1 MRHLSAITGTLKKT
15 VLPIA
20 LLTAA
25 GMAHAAYPD
34 RPITLIVP
42 FPPGQATD
50 IFAREVADKLAKE
63 INQPV
68 VVENKAGAGSNIGMQ
83 FVARAKPDGYTLVV
97 GGSAAAVNQTL
108 YKAPGYSLADDFT
121 AISGIFSV
129 PLVFLSNP
137 KSGITSL
144 QQLAEKSR
152 AEPDS
157 LAYASAGIG
166 GTQHLSAE
174 MFKHAAGIEMRHIPY
189 KGSGPAQAD
198 FLGNH
203 VPLMVDSVTAALP
216 HIQSGSA
223 NALAVTTKN
232 RVDQLPKVPTVA
244 ESGYPGFEAVGWAA
258 LFAPKD
264 TPAEIVDFLNQ
275 KVVGILN
282 SADVQ
287 KVFHDRGAQPM
298 PLSLPDAKAFI
309 TTEVDKWGKA
319 VKQSGASVD

>member
-1 MRHLSAITGTLKKT
+1 MTQHSNIPGRLTKTAVSLALFAASA
-15 VLPIA
+15 
-20 LLTAA
+20 TAF
-25 GMAHAAYPD
+25 AAYPD

-50 IFAREVADKLAKE
+50 IFAREVADKLAKAV
-63 INQPV
+63 NQPV

-108 YKAPGYSLADDFT
+108 YKAPGYSLTSDFT
-121 AISGIFSV
+121 PISGIFSV
-129 PLVFLSNP
+129 PLIFLSNP

-144 QQLAEKSR
+144 QQVVEKSK

-174 MFKHAAGIEMRHIPY
+174 MFKHAAGIKVRHIPY

-203 VPLMVDSVTAALP
+203 VPLMADSVTAALP
-216 HIQSGSA
+216 HVKSGSA
-223 NALAVTTKN
+223 NALAVTTKE
-232 RVDQLPKVPTVA
+232 RVPQLPDVPTVA

-258 LFAPKD
+258 
-264 TPAEIVDFLNQ
+264 
-275 KVVGILN
+275 
-282 SADVQ
+282 
-287 KVFHDRGAQPM
+287 
-298 PLSLPDAKAFI
+298 
-309 TTEVDKWGKA
+309 
-319 VKQSGASVD
+319 

>member
-1 MRHLSAITGTLKKT
+1 MPHPSASSRT
-15 VLPIA
+15 VKGA
-20 LLTAA
+20 LLSMTLLMAT

-50 IFAREVADKLAKE
+50 IFAREVADRLAKE

-83 FVARAKPDGYTLVV
+83 FVKRAKPDGYTLVV

-108 YKAPGYSLADDFT
+108 YKAPGYSLSSDFIP
-121 AISGIFSV
+121 ISGIFSV
-129 PLVFLSNP
+129 PLIFLSNP

-144 QQLAEKSR
+144 QQLVEQSR
-152 AEPDS
+152 AEPNS

-174 MFKHAAGIEMRHIPY
+174 MFKHAAGIEIRHIPY

-216 HIQSGSA
+216 HVKSGDA
-223 NALAVTTKN
+223 NALAVTTRG
-232 RVDQLPKVPTVA
+232 RVDQLPDVPTVA

-264 TPAEIVDFLNQ
+264 TPADVVEVLNQ
-275 KVVGILN
+275 KIVGILN
-282 SADVQ
+282 DADVQ
-287 KVFHDRGAQPM
+287 KVFHNRGAQPM

-309 TTEVDKWGKA
+309 DAEVGKWGTV

>member
-1 MRHLSAITGTLKKT
+1 MT
-15 VLPIA
+15 
-20 LLTAA
+20 
-25 GMAHAAYPD
+25 HAAYPD
-34 RPITLIVP
+34 RPITMIVP

-63 INQPV
+63 IGQPV

-108 YKAPGYSLADDFT
+108 YKSPGYSLSDDFT
-121 AISGIFSV
+121 PISGIFSV
-129 PLVFLSNP
+129 PLIFLSNP
-137 KSGITSL
+137 KSGIDSL
-144 QQLAEKSR
+144 EQLVEKSK

-174 MFKHAAGIEMRHIPY
+174 MFKHAAKIEIRHIPY

-216 HIQSGSA
+216 HVTSGDA
-223 NALAVTTKN
+223 NALAVTTKE
-232 RVDQLPKVPTVA
+232 RVDQLPNVPTVA
-244 ESGYPGFEAVGWAA
+244 ELGYPGFEAVGWAA
-258 LFAPKD
+258 LFAPKQ
-264 TPAEIVDFLNQ
+264 TPAEVLDFLNE

-282 SADVQ
+282 SPEAQ
-287 KVFHDRGAQPM
+287 KVFHDRGAQAM
-298 PLSLPDAKAFI
+298 PLSLPDAKTFI
-309 TTEVDKWGKA
+309 NSEVDKWGKA
-319 VKQSGASVD
+319 VIQSGASVD

>member
-1 MRHLSAITGTLKKT
+1 MTQQIAIHGRLKKT
-15 VLPIA
+15 VFSIA
-20 LLTAA
+20 LMTAA
-25 GMAHAAYPD
+25 TTAFAAYPD

-50 IFAREVADKLAKE
+50 IFAREVADKLAKAVS
-63 INQPV
+63 QPV

-108 YKAPGYSLADDFT
+108 YKAPGYSLTDDFT

-129 PLVFLSNP
+129 PLIFLSNP

-144 QQLAEKSR
+144 QQVVEKSK

-174 MFKHAAGIEMRHIPY
+174 MFKHAAGVQIRHIPY

-203 VPLMVDSVTAALP
+203 VPLMADSVTAALP
-216 HIQSGSA
+216 HVKSGSA
-223 NALAVTTKN
+223 NALAVTTKD
-232 RVDQLPKVPTVA
+232 RVEQLPDVPTVA

-264 TPAEIVDFLNQ
+264 TPADIVAFLNKQ
-275 KVVGILN
+275 VVGILE
-282 SADVQ
+282 SAEVQ
-287 KVFHDRGAQPM
+287 KVFKNRGAQPM
-298 PLSLPDAKAFI
+298 PHSLPDAKAFI
-309 TTEVDKWGKA
+309 AAEVDKWGKA

>member
-1 MRHLSAITGTLKKT
+1 
-15 VLPIA
+15 
-20 LLTAA
+20 
-25 GMAHAAYPD
+25 
-34 RPITLIVP
+34 
-42 FPPGQATD
+42 
-50 IFAREVADKLAKE
+50 
-63 INQPV
+63 
-68 VVENKAGAGSNIGMQ
+68 
-83 FVARAKPDGYTLVV
+83 
-97 GGSAAAVNQTL
+97 
-108 YKAPGYSLADDFT
+108 
-121 AISGIFSV
+121 
-129 PLVFLSNP
+129 
-137 KSGITSL
+137 
-144 QQLAEKSR
+144 
-152 AEPDS
+152 
-157 LAYASAGIG
+157 
-166 GTQHLSAE
+166 
-174 MFKHAAGIEMRHIPY
+174 MRHIPY